1 MPVTISG
8 GSFGSTLSS
17 NPDTRDDQ
25 RAIAKADFNKL
36 KNQIDAKELK
46 RGSKAVREEL
56 NRLEKMGI
64 ATFGTGLRGIFDVA
78 GSGDKPYTRQQYQR
92 LVTALH
98 DPSQR
103 DFDQD
108 TIYPNEFA
116 ATQQKLTAADYE
128 DYIKGREERLKDTL
142 LGKGIAT
149 LGSMFNPIGTGITTA
164 QEYLGEYLPFLQAT
178 RPKYYGMLQPGLR
191 QQNQQVVPTT
201 MLAGIGSLPMNN
213 VETIDPKT
221 IMENFQLKP
230 NEVTFD
236 NPVVAGSDIINSGE
250 LYPVLNY
257 PTLNRFV

>member
-8 GSFGSTLSS
+8 GSFGSRLSS
-17 NPDTRDDQ
+17 NPDTRDAQKDLAQAQLNKIRDQ
-25 RAIAKADFNKL
+25 V
-36 KNQIDAKELK
+36 DAGTLK
-46 RGSKAVREEL
+46 RGSKAVREKL
-56 NRLEKMGI
+56 NELEKMGI
-64 ATFGTGLRGIFDVA
+64 ATFGTGLRGFADVA
-78 GSGDKPYTRQQYQR
+78 GSGGKAYTRSQLGR
-92 LVTALH
+92 LRGALY

-103 DFDQD
+103 DFD
-108 TIYPNEFA
+108 EA
-116 ATQQKLTAADYE
+116 GTQVAGQELSQADYE
-128 DYIKGREERLKDTL
+128 DYIKGRDERLKDTL

-149 LGSMFNPIGTGITTA
+149 LAGMFNPIGTGIKTA

-178 RPKYYGMLQPGLR
+178 RPEYYGLLQPGLR
-191 QQNQQVVPTT
+191 QQNQQVLPAT

-236 NPVVAGSDIINSGE
+236 DPVVAGSDIINSNE

>member
-8 GSFGSTLSS
+8 GSFGSRLSS
-17 NPDTRDDQ
+17 NPDTRDAQKDLAQAQLNKIRDQ
-25 RAIAKADFNKL
+25 V
-36 KNQIDAKELK
+36 DAGTLK
-46 RGSKAVREEL
+46 RGSKAVREKL
-56 NRLEKMGI
+56 NELEKMGI
-64 ATFGTGLRGIFDVA
+64 ATFGTGLRGFADVA
-78 GSGDKPYTRQQYQR
+78 GSGGKAYTRSQLGR
-92 LVTALH
+92 LRGALY

-103 DFDQD
+103 DFD
-108 TIYPNEFA
+108 EA
-116 ATQQKLTAADYE
+116 GTQVAGQELSQADYE
-128 DYIKGREERLKDTL
+128 DYIKGRDERLKDTL

-149 LGSMFNPIGTGITTA
+149 LAGMFNPIGTGIKTA

-178 RPKYYGMLQPGLR
+178 RPEYYGLLQPGLR
-191 QQNQQVVPTT
+191 QQNQQVLPAT

-236 NPVVAGSDIINSGE
+236 DPVVAGSDIINSGE

>member
-8 GSFGSTLSS
+8 GSFGSRLSS
-17 NPDTRDDQ
+17 NPDTRDAQKDLAQAQLNKIRDQ
-25 RAIAKADFNKL
+25 V
-36 KNQIDAKELK
+36 DAGTLK
-46 RGSKAVREEL
+46 RGSKAVREKL
-56 NRLEKMGI
+56 NELEKMGI
-64 ATFGTGLRGIFDVA
+64 ATFGTGLRGFADVA
-78 GSGDKPYTRQQYQR
+78 GSGGKAYTRSQLGR
-92 LVTALH
+92 LRGALY

-103 DFDQD
+103 DF
-108 TIYPNEFA
+108 NEA
-116 ATQQKLTAADYE
+116 GTQVAGQELSQADYE
-128 DYIKGREERLKDTL
+128 DYIKGRDERLKDTL

-149 LGSMFNPIGTGITTA
+149 LAGMFNPIGTGIKTA

-178 RPKYYGMLQPGLR
+178 RPEYYGLLQPGLR
-191 QQNQQVVPTT
+191 QQNQQVLPAT

-236 NPVVAGSDIINSGE
+236 DPVVAGSDIINSGE